1 LNFITR
7 STNSL
12 TNNVIGIFM
21 SLVKSIG
28 NKKVNFDFNKNFIS
42 IFIDKINTSDLQFIN
57 QTLKD
62 LHPSDVANLIE
73 NLPYENRVKL
83 MEIESFNLAPEIF
96 IELNESV
103 QSEVLQLLSID
114 SISNIIKRL
123 ESDNAVAI
131 LENLELSKKNLIL
144 DKLPPKDRFLLEEG
158 LSYPEDSAARI
169 MQREFTAIPSDWTVG
184 QTIDYLRE
192 SKDLPQEFLEIFIV
206 DNDFKPIGI
215 VPSSRV
221 LRTSRDSKM
230 NSIMREMPVLISVNM
245 DKEEVG
251 YTFENYNLLSAGV
264 VNKDN
269 KLVGMITADDVVTVV
284 QEEAEEDVLR
294 LAGVGDEEITDS
306 VFVKTKRRFNWL
318 LVNLATAL
326 LASWVISIFGAE
338 IEKVVALAFLMP
350 IVASMGGN
358 AGMQTLAVTI
368 RAIATKELS
377 SSNINKIVGKE
388 FFIGVLNGIIFAVIT
403 GVVVLLWFKQI
414 DLSIIIAASMV
425 LNMIVAGLFGILI
438 PVTLKKFKID
448 PALASSVFVT
458 TVTDVIGFLSFLGI
472 GSLVFL

>member
-1 LNFITR
+1 
-7 STNSL
+7 
-12 TNNVIGIFM
+12 M
-21 SLVKSIG
+21 SLIKSIG
-28 NKKVNFDFNKNFIS
+28 NKKVNIDFNKNFINT
-42 IFIDKINTSDLQFIN
+42 FIEKINGSDLQFIN
-57 QTLKD
+57 QTLKN

-73 NLPYENRVKL
+73 NLPYETRVKL
-83 MEIESFNLAPEIF
+83 IEIESFNIAPEIF
-96 IELNESV
+96 IELNESI
-103 QSEVLQLLSID
+103 QSEVLQLLSIN
-114 SISNIIKRL
+114 SIANIIRRL
-123 ESDNAVAI
+123 ESDDAVGI
-131 LENLELSKKNLIL
+131 LENLDAEKKNSIL
-144 DKLPPKDRFLLEEG
+144 DQLPPKDRFLLEEG

-230 NSIMREMPVLISVNM
+230 NLIMREMPVLISVNM

-251 YTFENYNLLSAGV
+251 HTFENYNLVSAGV
-264 VNKDN
+264 VNKNN

-377 SSNINKIVGKE
+377 SSNMNKIVGKE
-388 FFIGVLNGIIFAVIT
+388 FLIGVLNGIIFAIIT
-403 GVVVLLWFKQI
+403 GVIVQLWFKQI

-438 PVTLKKFKID
+438 PVTLKKMKID

>member
-1 LNFITR
+1 
-7 STNSL
+7 
-12 TNNVIGIFM
+12 M
-21 SLVKSIG
+21 SLIKSIG
-28 NKKVNFDFNKNFIS
+28 GKKVNFDFNKNFIS
-42 IFIDKINTSDLQFIN
+42 TFIEKIDSSDLQFIN
-57 QTLKD
+57 QTLKE

-73 NLPYENRVKL
+73 NLPYETRVKL
-83 MEIESFNLAPEIF
+83 IEIESFNIAPEIF
-96 IELNESV
+96 IELNESI
-103 QSEVLQLLSID
+103 QSEVLQLISIN
-114 SISNIIKRL
+114 SIANIIKRL

-131 LENLELSKKNLIL
+131 LENLDVEKKNSIL

-184 QTIDYLRE
+184 QTIDDLRE
-192 SKDLPQEFLEIFIV
+192 SKDLPQEFLEIFVV
-206 DNDFKPIGI
+206 DNDFKPIGT

-221 LRTSRDSKM
+221 LRTPRESKM
-230 NSIMREMPVLISVNM
+230 NIIMREMPVLISVNM

-251 YTFENYNLLSAGV
+251 HAFENYNLVSAGV
-264 VNKDN
+264 VNKNN

-388 FFIGVLNGIIFAVIT
+388 FFIGVLNGIIFAIIT
-403 GVVVLLWFKQI
+403 GIIVLLWFKQI
-414 DLSIIIAASMV
+414 DLSVIIAASMV

-438 PVTLKKFKID
+438 PVTLKKMKID

>member
-1 LNFITR
+1 
-7 STNSL
+7 
-12 TNNVIGIFM
+12 M
-21 SLVKSIG
+21 SLIKSIG
-28 NKKVNFDFNKNFIS
+28 SKKVNFDFNKNFIS
-42 IFIDKINTSDLQFIN
+42 TFIEKISGSDLQFIN

-73 NLPYENRVKL
+73 NLPEETRVKL
-83 MEIESFNLAPEIF
+83 IEMESFNIAPEIF
-96 IELNESV
+96 IELNESI
-103 QSEVLQLLSID
+103 QSEVLQLLSNE
-114 SISNIIKRL
+114 SISNIVKRL

-131 LENLELSKKNLIL
+131 IENLDLEKKNSIL

-230 NSIMREMPVLISVNM
+230 SLIMREMPVLISVNM

-251 YTFENYNLLSAGV
+251 HTFENYNLVSAGV
-264 VNKDN
+264 VNKNN

-294 LAGVGDEEITDS
+294 LAGVGDEEITDT

-318 LVNLATAL
+318 LVNLGTAL

-388 FFIGVLNGIIFAVIT
+388 FLIGVLNGIIFAIIT
-403 GVVVLLWFKQI
+403 GAVVQLWFKQI

-438 PVTLKKFKID
+438 PVTLKKMKID

>member
-1 LNFITR
+1 
-7 STNSL
+7 
-12 TNNVIGIFM
+12 M
-21 SLVKSIG
+21 SLIKSIG
-28 NKKVNFDFNKNFIS
+28 SKKVNFDFNKNFIS
-42 IFIDKINTSDLQFIN
+42 TFIEKISGSDLQFIN

-73 NLPYENRVKL
+73 NLPEETRVKL
-83 MEIESFNLAPEIF
+83 IEMESFNIAPEIF
-96 IELNESV
+96 IELNESI
-103 QSEVLQLLSID
+103 QSEVLQLLSND
-114 SISNIIKRL
+114 SIANIVKRL

-131 LENLELSKKNLIL
+131 LENLELEKKNSIL

-221 LRTSRDSKM
+221 LRTARDSKM
-230 NSIMREMPVLISVNM
+230 SLIMREMPVLISVNM

-251 YTFENYNLLSAGV
+251 HTFENYNLVSAGV
-264 VNKDN
+264 VNKNN

-294 LAGVGDEEITDS
+294 LAGVGDEEITDT

-318 LVNLATAL
+318 LVNLGTAL

-388 FFIGVLNGIIFAVIT
+388 FLIGVLNGIIFAIIT
-403 GVVVLLWFKQI
+403 GAVVQLWFKQI

-438 PVTLKKFKID
+438 PVTLKKMKID

>member
-1 LNFITR
+1 
-7 STNSL
+7 
-12 TNNVIGIFM
+12 M
-21 SLVKSIG
+21 SLIKSIG
-28 NKKVNFDFNKNFIS
+28 NKKVNLDFNKNFIT
-42 IFIDKINTSDLQFIN
+42 IFSDKINIEDLQFIN

-73 NLPYENRVKL
+73 NLPYDTRVKL
-83 MEIESFNLAPEIF
+83 IEIESFNLAPEIF

-103 QSEVLQLLSID
+103 QSEVLLLLSID
-114 SISNIIKRL
+114 SIANIIKRL
-123 ESDNAVAI
+123 ESDDAVSI
-131 LENLELSKKNLIL
+131 LENLEIDKKNLIL
-144 DKLPPKDRFLLEEG
+144 NKLPPKDRFLLEEG

-169 MQREFTAIPSDWTVG
+169 MQREFTATPSDWTVG

-221 LRTSRDSKM
+221 LRTARESKM
-230 NSIMREMPVLISVNM
+230 ITIMREMPVLISVNM

-251 YTFENYNLLSAGV
+251 QAFENYNLVSAGV

-284 QEEAEEDVLR
+284 QDEAEEDVLR

-358 AGMQTLAVTI
+358 AGMQTLAVTV

-377 SSNINKIVGKE
+377 SSNINKIISKE
-388 FFIGVLNGIIFAVIT
+388 FFIGVLNGIIFAIIT
-403 GVVVLLWFKQI
+403 GAVVLLWFKQL

-425 LNMIVAGLFGILI
+425 LNMIVAGLCGILI
-438 PVTLKKFKID
+438 PVTLKKMNID

>member
-1 LNFITR
+1 
-7 STNSL
+7 
-12 TNNVIGIFM
+12 M
-21 SLVKSIG
+21 SLMKSIG
-28 NKKVNFDFNKNFIS
+28 NKKVNLDFNKKFITVFS
-42 IFIDKINTSDLQFIN
+42 EKINVGDLQFIN
-57 QTLKD
+57 QTLKE
-62 LHPSDVANLIE
+62 LHPSDTANLIE
-73 NLPYENRVKL
+73 NLSYEIRVKL
-83 MEIESFNLAPEIF
+83 IEIESFNIAPEIF
-96 IELNESV
+96 IELNESI
-103 QSEVLQLLSID
+103 QSEVLHLISID
-114 SISNIIKRL
+114 SISQIIKRL
-123 ESDNAVAI
+123 ESDDAVSI
-131 LENLELSKKNLIL
+131 LENLEPEKKNLIL

-206 DNDFKPIGI
+206 DNEFKPIGI

-221 LRTSRDSKM
+221 LRTSRNSKM
-230 NSIMREMPVLISVNM
+230 SLIMRKMPVLISVNM

-251 YTFENYNLLSAGV
+251 ITFENYNLVSAGV
-264 VNKDN
+264 VNKNN

-294 LAGVGDEEITDS
+294 LAGVGNEEITDT

-377 SSNINKIVGKE
+377 SSNINKIITKE
-388 FFIGVLNGIIFAVIT
+388 FFIGVLNGIIFAIIT
-403 GVVVLLWFKQI
+403 GIIILLWFKQI

-438 PVTLKKFKID
+438 PVTLKKMNID

>member
-1 LNFITR
+1 
-7 STNSL
+7 
-12 TNNVIGIFM
+12 M
-21 SLVKSIG
+21 SLVKSTG
-28 NKKVNFDFNKNFIS
+28 NKKVNLDFNKEFINV
-42 IFIDKINTSDLQFIN
+42 FTDKIKSGDTAFIN

-62 LHPSDVANLIE
+62 LHESDVANLIE
-73 NLPYENRVKL
+73 NLSFETRAKL
-83 MEIESFNLAPEIF
+83 IELEDFNIDPEIF
-96 IELNESV
+96 IEINESV
-103 QSEVLQLLSID
+103 QSEVLKSLSSE
-114 SISNIIKRL
+114 SISKIIKRL
-123 ESDNAVAI
+123 ESDNSIKI
-131 LENLELSKKNLIL
+131 LENLDKDQKNSVL
-144 DKLPPKDRFLLEEG
+144 DKLQPKDRFLLEEG
-158 LSYPEDSAARI
+158 LSYPEDTAARL
-169 MQREFTAIPSDWTVG
+169 MQREFTAVPSNWTVG
-184 QTIDYLRE
+184 QTIDYVRE
-192 SKDLPQEFLEIFIV
+192 NKDLPEEFLEIFIV
-206 DNDFKPIGI
+206 DNDFKPIGT

-221 LRTSRDSKM
+221 LRTSRDLKM
-230 NSIMREMPVLISVNM
+230 NFIMTEMPVLISVDT

-251 YTFENYNLLSAGV
+251 HTFETYNLVSAGV

-294 LAGVGDEEITDS
+294 LAGVGNEEITDT

-377 SSNINKIVGKE
+377 SSNINKIITKE
-388 FFIGVLNGIIFAVIT
+388 FFIGVLNGIIFAIIT
-403 GVVVLLWFKQI
+403 GIIILLWFKQI

-438 PVTLKKFKID
+438 PVTLKKMNID

-458 TVTDVIGFLSFLGI
+458 TVTDVVGFLSFLGI

>member
-1 LNFITR
+1 
-7 STNSL
+7 
-12 TNNVIGIFM
+12 M
-21 SLVKSIG
+21 SLIKSIG
-28 NKKVNFDFNKNFIS
+28 NKKVNLDFNKDFITVFS
-42 IFIDKINTSDLQFIN
+42 EKINVGDIQFIN

-62 LHPSDVANLIE
+62 LHPSDIANLIE
-73 NLPYENRVKL
+73 NLSDETRVKL
-83 MEIESFNLAPEIF
+83 IEIESFNIAPEIF
-96 IELNESV
+96 IELNESI
-103 QSEVLQLLSID
+103 QSDVLHLISID
-114 SISNIIKRL
+114 SISEIIKRL
-123 ESDNAVAI
+123 ESDDAVSI
-131 LENLELSKKNLIL
+131 LENLELDKKNLIL

-206 DNDFKPIGI
+206 DNEFKPIGT

-221 LRTSRDSKM
+221 LRTARDSKM
-230 NSIMREMPVLISVNM
+230 SSIMRKMPVLISVNM

-251 YTFENYNLLSAGV
+251 ITFENYNLVSAGV
-264 VNKDN
+264 VNKNN

-294 LAGVGDEEITDS
+294 LAGVGNEEITDT
-306 VFVKTKRRFNWL
+306 VFVKTRRRFNWL

-377 SSNINKIVGKE
+377 SSNINKVITKE

-403 GVVVLLWFKQI
+403 GIVVQLWFRQS

-425 LNMIVAGLFGILI
+425 LNMIVAGLCGILI
-438 PVTLKKFKID
+438 PVTLKKMNID